1 MRLCPV
7 VIYAFI
13 IIIGFLE
20 GIIALG
26 GDDRNEITVG
36 AIFYENEKEIE
47 LSFDQAFREVNNMK
61 FSELRFVTIKR
72 YMPTNDSFL
81 LQQITCEL
89 ISNGVAAIFG
99 PSSKAASD
107 IVAQI
112 ANATGIP
119 HIEYDLKLEATRQE
133 QLNHQ
138 MSINV
143 APSLSVLSRAYFEI
157 IKSNYEWRTFT
168 LIYETPE
175 GLARLQDLMN
185 IQALNSDYVKL
196 RNLADYADDYRI
208 LWKETDET
216 FHEQRII
223 LDCEPKTL
231 KELLKVSIDFK
242 LQGPFRNWFLTH
254 LDTHNSGLRDIY
266 NEDFKANITS
276 VRLKV
281 VDANPFER
289 KKTRLTKVDQIL
301 GNQTMLPIL
310 IYDAVVLFA
319 SSARNVIRAMQ
330 PFHPPNRHCGSSSP
344 WMLGAFIVNEMKT
357 ISEDDVEPHFKTEN
371 MKLDEYGQRI
381 HFNLEIY
388 KPTVNEPMMVWTPD
402 NGIKKRLLNLELE
415 SAGTTQDFSEQR
427 KVYTVVTHYEE
438 PYFMMKEDHENFRG
452 REKYEGYAWISLASF
467 PSSWSSITEF
477 MIVNGNGKY
486 NPETKQWDGIIR
498 KLIDHHAQIGVCDL
512 TITQM
517 RRSVVDF
524 TVPFMQLGISILHY
538 KSPPEPKNQFAFLEP
553 FAVEVWIYMI
563 FAQLIMTLAF
573 VFIARLSYREWLPPN
588 PAIQDPD
595 ELENIW
601 NVNNSTW
608 LMVGSIMQQGCDI
621 LPRGPHM
628 RILTS
633 MWWFFALMMLS
644 TYTANLAFL
653 TSNKWQ
659 SSIKSPQDLI
669 EQDKVH
675 FGSMRGGSTSLFF
688 SESNDTDYQRA
699 WNQMK
704 DFNPSAF
711 TSTNKEGVARV
722 RKEKGGYAF
731 LMETTSLTYNIERN
745 CDLTQIG
752 EQIGEK
758 HYGLAVPLGSDYRT
772 NLSVSILQLSERGE
786 LQKMKNKWWKN
797 HNVTCD
803 SYHEVDGDELS
814 IIELGGVFLVL
825 AGGVLIGVILGI
837 FEFLWNVQNV
847 AVEERVTPWQA
858 FKAELIFALKFWV
871 RKKPMRISSS
881 SDKSSSRR
889 SSGSRRSSK
898 EKSRSKTVS

>member
-1 MRLCPV
+1 MHLCPAKT
-7 VIYAFI
+7 YAI
-13 IIIGFLE
+13 IFAIIEASL
-20 GIIALG
+20 ALG
-26 GDDRNEITVG
+26 GDGRNEITVG

-47 LSFDQAFREVNNMK
+47 LSFDQAFREVNNLK
-61 FSELRFVTIKR
+61 FADLRFGTIKR
-72 YMPTNDSFL
+72 FMPTNDSFL
-81 LQQITCEL
+81 LQQVTCEL

-112 ANATGIP
+112 ANTTGIP
-119 HIEYDLKLEATRQE
+119 HIEFDLKLEATRQE
-133 QLNHQ
+133 HLNHQ
-138 MSINV
+138 MTVNV
-143 APSLSVLSRAYFEI
+143 APSLSALSRAYFEI
-157 IKSNYEWRTFT
+157 IKTNYEWRTFT
-168 LIYETPE
+168 LIYDSPE

-185 IQALNSDYVKL
+185 IQAVNSDYIKL
-196 RNLADYADDYRI
+196 RNLADYTDDYRV
-208 LWKETDET
+208 LWKEADET
-216 FHEQRII
+216 LHEQRII
-223 LDCEPKTL
+223 LDCEPSTL
-231 KELLKVSIDFK
+231 KELLKISVGFK

-254 LDTHNSGLRDIY
+254 LDTHSSGLRDIY
-266 NEDFKANITS
+266 NADFKANITS
-276 VRLKV
+276 VRIKT
-281 VDANPFER
+281 VDPNPFER
-289 KKTRLTKVDQIL
+289 KKTRITKVDQIL

-310 IYDAVVLFA
+310 IFDAVVLFA
-319 SSARNVIRAMQ
+319 SSARNVLAAVQ
-330 PFHPPNRHCGSSSP
+330 PFHPPDRHCSSP
-344 WMLGAFIVNEMKT
+344 SPWVLGPYIVNEMKT
-357 ISEDDVEPHFKTEN
+357 ISEDDVEPRLKTEN
-371 MKLDEYGQRI
+371 LKLNEFGQRT

-402 NGIKKRLLNLELE
+402 SGIKTRRLSLELD
-415 SAGTTQDFSEQR
+415 SGSSTQDFSEQR
-427 KVYTVVTHYEE
+427 RVYTVVTHYEE

-452 REKYEGYAWISLASF
+452 REKYEGYAVDLIGKLSELMEF
-467 PSSWSSITEF
+467 DYEF

-512 TITQM
+512 TITQL

-538 KSPPEPKNQFAFLEP
+538 KKPPEPKNPFAFLEP
-553 FAVEVWIYMI
+553 FAQDVWIYMI
-563 FAQLIMTLAF
+563 FAQLVMTLAF

-601 NVNNSTW
+601 NVHNSTW

-628 RILTS
+628 RILTG

-644 TYTANLAFL
+644 TYTANLAAFL

-659 SSIKSPQDLI
+659 SSIKSLQDLI
-669 EQDKVH
+669 EQNEVH
-675 FGSMRGGSTSLFF
+675 YGSMSGGSTSLFF
-688 SESNDTDYQRA
+688 SESNDTEYQRA

-711 TSTNKEGVARV
+711 TTTNKEGVERV
-722 RKEKGGYAF
+722 RKKQGDYAF
-731 LMETTSLTYNIERN
+731 LMETTSLTYNVERH

-758 HYGLAVPLGSDYRT
+758 HYGLAVPLGADYRT
-772 NLSVSILQLSERGE
+772 NLSVSILQLSEKGE
-786 LQKMKNKWWKN
+786 LYKMKNKWWKN
-797 HNVTCD
+797 HNVTCEAL
-803 SYHEVDGDELS
+803 HEVDGDELS

-825 AGGVLIGVILGI
+825 AGGVLTGVILGI
-837 FEFLWNVQNV
+837 FEFLWNVQHV
-847 AVEERVTPWQA
+847 AAEERVTPWQA
-858 FKAELIFALKFWV
+858 LKAELAFAIKFWV
-871 RKKPMRISSS
+871 RKKPMRISGSS
-881 SDKSSSRR
+881 EKSSSRR

-898 EKSRSKTVS
+898 EKTRSKTVS